1 MLKYRIIRREVV
13 CDGLD
18 KNDADYAL
26 SQMHSEKNEVIESEE
41 YKDTRDDMNRKV
53 KGLGRD
59 PDLYKQTYK

>member
-26 SQMHSEKNEVIESEE
+26 SQIHSENNEVIEIEE
-41 YKDTRDDMNRKV
+41 YKVTKDDMNRNV

-59 PDLYKQTYK
+59 PDLYE

>member
-26 SQMHSEKNEVIESEE
+26 SQMHSEKNEVIEIEE

-59 PDLYKQTYK
+59 PDLYK

>member
-1 MLKYRIIRREVV
+1 M

-26 SQMHSEKNEVIESEE
+26 SQMHSENNEVIEIEE
-41 YKDTRDDMNRKV
+41 YKVTKDDMNRKV

-59 PDLYKQTYK
+59 PDLYK

>member
-1 MLKYRIIRREVV
+1 MLKYRIIRKEVV

-26 SQMHSEKNEVIESEE
+26 SQMHSEKNEVIEIEE
-41 YKDTRDDMNRKV
+41 YRVTTDDMNRKV

>member
-1 MLKYRIIRREVV
+1 M

-26 SQMHSEKNEVIESEE
+26 SQMHSEKNEVIEIEE

-59 PDLYKQTYK
+59 PDLYK